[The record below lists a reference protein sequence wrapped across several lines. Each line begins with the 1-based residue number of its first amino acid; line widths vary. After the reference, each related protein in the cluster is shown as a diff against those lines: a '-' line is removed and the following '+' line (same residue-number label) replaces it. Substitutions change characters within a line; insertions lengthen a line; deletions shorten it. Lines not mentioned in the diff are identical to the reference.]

1 MSNLRELKAV
11 QSRLV
16 KDRKKAEAE
25 VKKIDSTLQKIE
37 SAIAELQGTSKREKG
52 ASPKNITCS
61 RSKPCLH
68 RAKPGWRTNSK
79 SGSKGAVGRRTWT
92 EEQKREAAERM
103 KRVWAKKKK
112 GKKGRADKA
121 EDPAEG
127 RGESGGE
134 ARVVVPPQAVA

>member
-52 ASPKNITCS
+52 ASPK
-61 RSKPCLH
+61 
-68 RAKPGWRTNSK
+68 NSK